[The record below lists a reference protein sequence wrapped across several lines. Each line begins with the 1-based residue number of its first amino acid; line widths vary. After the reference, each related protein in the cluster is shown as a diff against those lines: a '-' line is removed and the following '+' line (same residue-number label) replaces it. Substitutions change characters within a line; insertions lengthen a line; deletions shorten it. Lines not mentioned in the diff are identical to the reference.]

1 MEDRFEKSAERIQK
15 LEESYQSFNVGEN
28 AVFALQNTVK
38 EIQEKPV
45 ELEDRIRRNNLI
57 VFGIPE
63 AINETESDL
72 REMVIGELFSEKK
85 KTEKT

>member
-15 LEESYQSFNVGEN
+15 LEESYRSFNVFEN
-28 AVFALQNTVK
+28 AVFTLQNTVK

-85 KTEKT
+85 TKKT